1 MKFGATSNIRKF
13 YLFEFLRFLSFTAP
27 VIVLFWQENG
37 LNMTQIMLLNAIY
50 SISLMLFQVP
60 CGVLADK
67 IGRKYNLIL
76 SMVFTSLG
84 AFTYFLGHGFWQFAI
99 AEFIW
104 GLGASLGTGSDSAFL
119 YDSLKSEKR
128 EGEFKKKIGNSNAI
142 TYFGLASAAIVGGFV
157 AARNSRLNFL
167 LLSIAMLFAL
177 VVALTFKEPKH
188 FRKVER
194 KSYFRHMTDGF
205 REAFSNKNLFFLLLF
220 SSLFAAL
227 NEISYWAY
235 QPYMAKSG
243 VNVAMFGII
252 GAAYFIFAL
261 GGSKYAHKIEE
272 YLTPKWSLW
281 LVILMMT
288 LSLLFM
294 SYWFAMF
301 GIIFIFLQRF
311 SAGFYYPVMQDYT
324 HKELPSEKRATL
336 MSIQAVSGSL
346 LAAVLGPIFGYI
358 TDIFSLSTAMLIS
371 AVTFFFAFS
380 MLMVFRRK

>member
-67 IGRKYNLIL
+67 IGRKYNLIH
-76 SMVFTSLG
+76 SMIFTSLG
-84 AFTYFLGHGFWQFAI
+84 AFTYFMGHGFWQFAV

-119 YDSLKSEKR
+119 YDTLKSEKR
-128 EGEFKKKIGNSNAI
+128 EGEFKKKIGASNAI

-188 FRKVER
+188 FRKVEK
-194 KSYFRHMTDGF
+194 KSYFKHMTEGF
-205 REAFSNKNLFFLLLF
+205 REAFANKNLFFLLLF

-243 VNVAMFGII
+243 VNVALFGII

-281 LVILMMT
+281 FVVIIMT
-288 LSLLFM
+288 ISLLFM

-311 SAGFYYPVMQDYT
+311 SAGFFYPVMQDYT
-324 HKELPSEKRATL
+324 HKQLASEKRATL
-336 MSIQAVSGSL
+336 MSVQAVSGSL
-346 LAAVLGPIFGYI
+346 LAAILGPIFGYI
-358 TDIFSLSTAMLIS
+358 TDILSLSTAMLIS
-371 AVTFFFAFS
+371 AVVFFFAFS
-380 MLMVFRRK
+380 ILMIWGKK

>member
-1 MKFGATSNIRKF
+1 MKFGVANNIRKF
-13 YLFEFLRFLSFTAP
+13 YIFEFLRFLSFTAP

-67 IGRKYNLIL
+67 MGRKYNLIL
-76 SMVFTSLG
+76 SMVFTALG
-84 AFTYFLGHGFWQFAI
+84 AFAYFMGHGFWQFAV

-119 YDSLKSEKR
+119 YDSLKQEKK
-128 EGEFKKKIGNSNAI
+128 ESEFKKKIGNANAI
-142 TYFGLASAAIVGGFV
+142 TYFGLASAAVVGGFV
-157 AARNSRLNFL
+157 AARSSRLNFL

-188 FRKVER
+188 FRKIEK
-194 KSYFRHMTDGF
+194 KSYFKHMTDGF

-243 VNVAMFGII
+243 INVALFGII

-281 LVILMMT
+281 FVVIIMT
-288 LSLLFM
+288 MSLLFM

-301 GIIFIFLQRF
+301 GIIFIFIQRF
-311 SAGFYYPVMQDYT
+311 SAGFFYPVMQDYT
-324 HKELPSEKRATL
+324 HKQLASEKRATL

-346 LAAVLGPIFGYI
+346 LAAILGPIFGYI

-380 MLMVFRRK
+380 ILMMWRKD